1 MKCNEIIEL
10 FPDILKNPLQ
20 AAKVDLW
27 ETEEIRVRA
36 GQCLSARVRGRE
48 WRLEV
53 RYTVEEIRQILSYLA
68 NYSLYAYEGEIR
80 QGYLTLPGG
89 HRLGLVGRAVLEG
102 DRITSLTE
110 ISALNLRLAHEKKG
124 CADSVISCLW
134 EQDNLCDTLVISPP
148 GGGKTTFSETASVR
162 FPMGQKNIVEER

>member
-36 GQCLSARVRGRE
+36 GQCLSVRVRGRE

-68 NYSLYAYEGEIR
+68 NYSLYAYEREIR

-102 DRITSLTE
+102 DRITSLME

-124 CADSVISCLW
+124 CADSVISC
-134 EQDNLCDTLVISPP
+134 CGS
-148 GGGKTTFSETASVR
+148 KTTCVIRWWCHRLAAARRPFSETASAR
-162 FPMGQKNIVEER
+162 FPMGQRNIVEER

>member
-20 AAKVDLW
+20 EAKVDLW

-36 GQCLSARVRGRE
+36 GQCLSVRVRGRE

-102 DRITSLTE
+102 DRITSLME

-124 CADSVISCLW
+124 CA
-134 EQDNLCDTLVISPP
+134 
-148 GGGKTTFSETASVR
+148 VR
-162 FPMGQKNIVEER
+162 